1 MSHALPN
8 TLVELR
14 RRIVAGEISMAQA
27 LDAQQAHL
35 AHDAG
40 RWNAVV
46 NRVAE
51 PHRAPGHE
59 GSLAG
64 VGLAHK
70 DILWV
75 GASAPGCGTGHTL
88 TTDPCRGESPVVR
101 RLEQHGATTLAS
113 LAMAEY
119 AGGVTGENPN
129 LPLPINPLFENA
141 FVGGSSSGSAVAVA
155 AGLCYGS
162 LGTDTAGSV
171 RVPAA
176 SCGILGLKPTKGLL
190 SAEGCFPLA
199 PSLDTVG
206 ILARSARDALQIL
219 AASLSEAH
227 RATLLPGVHL
237 TDDMLPPAHW
247 HEKLDNDLALPAA
260 IRARYCLNHTSPR
273 FALADEQNECIAGY
287 ISQLGNTLPAPEPV
301 ALPRLAEWGRLA
313 SIVLHAEAAA
323 THYNALQAGAG
334 INHIT
339 RFTALPGA
347 AIPAPWYAQAA
358 SAAHLHRQRF
368 LDEALDDAD
377 ILLTPVFPQGVPD
390 WNDVLTTSPSFS
402 PMRLLG
408 LFSWTA
414 FVNYLGLPAIVFPVG
429 RDSRGRPVCVQAIGR
444 PHSERLLLA
453 LAHHHEKQHHGDD
466 GFVASPPALKQSLPS
481 RDQHHAQH
489 SCL

>member
-1 MSHALPN
+1 MNLALPN

-14 RRIVAGEISMAQA
+14 RRIVAGEVSIAQA
-27 LDAQQAHL
+27 LHAQQANMAL
-35 AHDAG
+35 DAG

-46 NRVAE
+46 NL
-51 PHRAPGHE
+51 APDTRRTSGHE

-64 VGLAHK
+64 IGLAHK
-70 DILWV
+70 DIFWV
-75 GASAPGCGTGHTL
+75 GPSTPGCGTGQAL
-88 TTDPCRGESPVVR
+88 PAEPGRAESPVVR

-129 LPLPINPLFENA
+129 LPLPVNPLFDNA

-190 SAEGCFPLA
+190 SSEGCFPLA

-206 ILARSARDALQIL
+206 LLARSARDALQIL

-227 RATLLPGVHL
+227 RATVLPGIQTTDASLNPANWYERLNADLHL
-237 TDDMLPPAHW
+237 PGG
-247 HEKLDNDLALPAA
+247 
-260 IRARYCLNHTSPR
+260 IRVRYCMSHSNSR
-273 FALADEQNECIAGY
+273 FNLADDQRQAVESY
-287 ISQLGNTLPAPEPV
+287 ISLLGDDLPAPAPV
-301 ALPRLAEWGRLA
+301 SLPLLAEWGRLA

-323 THYNALQAGAG
+323 THYGALQAGTG

-347 AIPAPWYAQAA
+347 AIPAPWYAHAA
-358 SAAHLHRQRF
+358 NAAHLHRQRF
-368 LDEALDDAD
+368 IDETLAGAD
-377 ILLTPVFPQGVPD
+377 ILLTPVFPHGVPD
-390 WNDVLTTSPSFS
+390 WNDVLTTSSTFS

-429 RDSRGRPVCVQAIGR
+429 RDTRDRPVCVQAIGR

-466 GFVASPPALKQSLPS
+466 GFVANLPALSQTLPS